1 MLADKLIF
9 NYAYNFLFINSIK
22 HYEALRETIRQNIVN
37 DNNNDLFLVNNDLF
51 FE

>member
-9 NYAYNFLFINSIK
+9 NDTYNFIK

-37 DNNNDLFLVNNDLF
+37 NNNNDLFLVNNDLF

>member
-1 MLADKLIF
+1 MLADRLIF
-9 NYAYNFLFINSIK
+9 NYTYNFLFINSVK

-37 DNNNDLFLVNNDLF
+37 NNNNDLFLVNNDLF